1 MEWIRTVFLSF
12 KNDLA
17 KLKEM
22 VKNKTSEEV
31 EFVFSKLVEA
41 CPELSKGEEQLP
53 DFIQKQ
59 KESPMKDCV
68 DDVRQKLVDSIKSK
82 RSSDYTDVKL
92 VLGNEQ
98 ICFETLHHPYKVV
111 DDARK
116 HIYFSCLEGQV
127 LKRNHRQKDQSDSN
141 IE

>member
-1 MEWIRTVFLSF
+1 MKS
-12 KNDLA
+12 
-17 KLKEM
+17 
-22 VKNKTSEEV
+22 
-31 EFVFSKLVEA
+31 
-41 CPELSKGEEQLP
+41 
-53 DFIQKQ
+53 
-59 KESPMKDCV
+59 ESPMKDCV

-92 VLGNEQ
+92 VLDNEQ
-98 ICFETLHHPYKVV
+98 ICVETLHHPYKVV

-127 LKRNHRQKDQSDSN
+127 LKRNHRQKDQSDSE